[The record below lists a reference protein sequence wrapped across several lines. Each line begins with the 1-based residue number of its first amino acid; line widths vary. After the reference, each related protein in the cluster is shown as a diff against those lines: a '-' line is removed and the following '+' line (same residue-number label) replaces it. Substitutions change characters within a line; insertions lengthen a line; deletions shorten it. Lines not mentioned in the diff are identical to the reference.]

1 MTSGAPGAGL
11 VARTI
16 WLDGDPADGTQG
28 GAGQSLPA
36 IPELIAFA
44 GDHGLLFGHGGATG
58 LAARGIAMRLPAGLA
73 LEVLDAIEVDDAV
86 RLPGCGAVVMGA
98 LPFSNTSSGELIV
111 PRAVLGREV
120 DGRFWRTTISGGAR
134 LDPEQLAEP
143 VGDSDQPVGAEHDPP
158 SSRSP
163 DEFTLRPFPPHDEW
177 CDAVAAAV
185 TAIRNNRDGL
195 LKVVL
200 ARQVVVEANRPIHP
214 SRVATR
220 LGALY
225 PSCMV
230 FSIDGFVGASPELLV
245 SRRGDAVASQPLAG
259 TIPRSGDPEVD
270 RQLAAELLGSAKERQ
285 EHRLVVDEVASR
297 LRPHCTSLSVPEAP
311 NIVPLRNVSHLGTR
325 ISGTLAPGAASA
337 LDLALLLH
345 PTPAVAG
352 TPTAEA
358 LAFLE
363 AIEPGDRGRYTGPVG
378 WMDARGDGDWA
389 VAIRCAELDG
399 HRARL
404 YAGAGVVAD
413 STPEAELAET
423 QLKLQALLAAVV
435 RP

>member
-1 MTSGAPGAGL
+1 MMSVAPGAGL
-11 VARTI
+11 VARTV
-16 WLDGDPADGTQG
+16 WLDNDLGDGTRG
-28 GAGQSLPA
+28 GAGQPAPA

-44 GDHGLLFGHGGATG
+44 GDQGLLFGHGGATG
-58 LAARGIAMRLPAGLA
+58 LAARGVAMRVPAGLA
-73 LEVLDAIEVDDAV
+73 AEVLDAIEVDDAV
-86 RLPGCGAVVMGA
+86 GLPGCGAVVMGA
-98 LPFSNTSSGELIV
+98 LPFSNTSWGELIV
-111 PRAVLGREV
+111 PRTVLGRGA
-120 DGRFWRTTISGGAR
+120 DGRCWRTTISGGVG
-134 LDPEQLAEP
+134 LDPEEPAEP
-143 VGDSDQPVGAEHDPP
+143 AGGAEHDPP

-163 DEFTLRPFPPHDEW
+163 DEFTLRPFPPHDRW
-177 CDAVAAAV
+177 CEAVAAAV

-214 SRVATR
+214 SQVATR

-230 FSIDGFVGASPELLV
+230 FSINGFVGASPELLV
-245 SRRGDAVASQPLAG
+245 SRRGDAVSSQPLAG

-270 RQLAAELLGSAKERQ
+270 RRLAAELLGSAKERQ
-285 EHRLVVDEVASR
+285 EHRLVVDGVASR
-297 LRPHCTSLSVPEAP
+297 LRPHCTSLAVPEAP
-311 NIVPLRNVSHLGTR
+311 DIVPLRNVSHLGTR
-325 ISGTLAPGAASA
+325 ISGTLAPGGPSA

-358 LAFLE
+358 LAFLDQF
-363 AIEPGDRGRYTGPVG
+363 EPGDRGRYTGPVG

-399 HRARL
+399 HQARL